1 MTDPKDQ
8 TTREELCCR
17 FQDIVS
23 QYLIR
28 HQSVLDI
35 ISKLQEASSRT
46 NRAVVKSITSCGC
59 LQVSAEKQQM
69 PENINFN
76 QMKEYMDNHLA
87 GQLCEDCREVLED
100 EIGKTLFYLAAICD
114 VLDLDLA
121 RIMEKELKR
130 MSTLGIFNLR

>member
-8 TTREELCCR
+8 TAREELCCR

-59 LQVSAEKQQM
+59 LKVSAEKQQM
-69 PENINFN
+69 PDDISFT
-76 QMKEYMDNHLA
+76 QMKEYMDNHLS
-87 GQLCEDCREVLED
+87 GRLCEDCCEVLED
-100 EIGKTLFYLAAICD
+100 EIGKTLFYLAALCD
-114 VLDLDLA
+114 VLNLNLSE
-121 RIMEKELKR
+121 IMEKELNR